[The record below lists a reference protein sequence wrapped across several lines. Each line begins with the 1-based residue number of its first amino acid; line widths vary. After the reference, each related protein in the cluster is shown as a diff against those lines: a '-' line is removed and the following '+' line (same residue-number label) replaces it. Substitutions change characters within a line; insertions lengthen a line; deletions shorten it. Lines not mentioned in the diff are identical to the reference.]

1 MVVAYDAGLGHPDD
15 SPCNSTPQ
23 YEMPRAAQEDPKPTF
38 HLILLTTFHIIQ
50 NRNWI
55 SER

>member
-15 SPCNSTPQ
+15 SPCKSTPQ